1 MSTILR
7 KKSRTIVRDSKSDA
21 LFYVICYAI
30 VAILCLIVLYPL
42 IYILSASFSS
52 PAQVSS
58 GRVWLFPVE
67 PTLYSYSLILQY
79 KNVFIGYGNTIF
91 YTVVGTLINVALT
104 MICAYPLSRREFSGR
119 YVCSLIFVFT
129 MVFNAGMIPNYIL
142 IRDLHLMNTRW
153 AMILPGAISA
163 YNMIV
168 ARTFIQNSI
177 PNELLEAPKLD
188 GCDDFQYFF
197 HIVLP
202 LSTTVI
208 SVIALYYAV
217 AHWNSYFN
225 AFLYLSDRKLYPLQI
240 FLRQILVQN
249 NFDTS
254 EVTDPELAQQLQ
266 GLNEVLKYSIIVVS
280 SAPLMCL
287 YPFVQKHFVKGV
299 MIGSVKG

>member
-91 YTVVGTLINVALT
+91 YTVVGTMINVALT

-177 PNELLEAPKLD
+177 PNELLEASKLD

-208 SVIALYYAV
+208 SVITLYYAV
-217 AHWNSYFN
+217 THWNSYFN

-240 FLRQILVQN
+240 F
-249 NFDTS
+249 FAADFGT
-254 EVTDPELAQQLQ
+254 E
-266 GLNEVLKYSIIVVS
+266 
-280 SAPLMCL
+280 
-287 YPFVQKHFVKGV
+287 
-299 MIGSVKG
+299 

>member
-91 YTVVGTLINVALT
+91 YTVVGTMINVALT

-177 PNELLEAPKLD
+177 ELLEASKLD
-188 GCDDFQYFF
+188 GCNDFQYFF

-208 SVIALYYAV
+208 SVITLYYAV

-249 NFDTS
+249 KFDTS

-266 GLNEVLKYSIIVVS
+266 GLNEGLKYSIIVVS

>member
-79 KNVFIGYGNTIF
+79 KNVFIGYGNTVF
-91 YTVVGTLINVALT
+91 YTVVGTMINVALT

-177 PNELLEAPKLD
+177 PNELLEASKLD
-188 GCDDFQYFF
+188 GCDDFQYSSTSFCRCQQPLF
-197 HIVLP
+197 P
-202 LSTTVI
+202 LSPCITLSHIGTAI
-208 SVIALYYAV
+208 SMPSSICLTENCIPCRFFCGRFWYKTSSILQRLRIPSW
-217 AHWNSYFN
+217 HSSCRDSTRFSSIPS
-225 AFLYLSDRKLYPLQI
+225 LLYPVRL
-240 FLRQILVQN
+240 
-249 NFDTS
+249 
-254 EVTDPELAQQLQ
+254 
-266 GLNEVLKYSIIVVS
+266 
-280 SAPLMCL
+280 
-287 YPFVQKHFVKGV
+287 
-299 MIGSVKG
+299 

>member
-1 MSTILR
+1 MLWKHLGGAKRMGEKCNTI
-7 KKSRTIVRDSKSDA
+7 
-21 LFYVICYAI
+21 
-30 VAILCLIVLYPL
+30 
-42 IYILSASFSS
+42 
-52 PAQVSS
+52 
-58 GRVWLFPVE
+58 
-67 PTLYSYSLILQY
+67 TLYASQADPVIEAIERNGCPKINPGTHRSPRRKGLIFLILQY

-91 YTVVGTLINVALT
+91 YTVVGTMINVALT

-129 MVFNAGMIPNYIL
+129 MVFSAGMIPNYIL

-177 PNELLEAPKLD
+177 PNELLEASKLD
-188 GCDDFQYFF
+188 GCNDFQYFF

-208 SVIALYYAV
+208 SVITLYYAV

-249 NFDTS
+249 KFDTS